1 MTSTPQVFDCS
12 RSKSR
17 EEDRPE
23 LHILW
28 KTPIKGGRI
37 PLDQFFHF
45 RWEIKWS
52 KYESLSNQLNGP
64 YRTTNGQLVVK
75 INERKIVDWSGKIG
89 RNEEGR
95 IPYFKAGIYNPSGYA
110 QNAEV
115 WIRNFAYNCSEEP
128 CAETRTH
135 DKCFE
140 EESVLN
146 RLVRADE
153 NQEVENDVLSRES
166 RGSRSKEVCN

>member
-1 MTSTPQVFDCS
+1 M
-12 RSKSR
+12 
-17 EEDRPE
+17 
-23 LHILW
+23 
-28 KTPIKGGRI
+28 
-37 PLDQFFHF
+37 
-45 RWEIKWS
+45 
-52 KYESLSNQLNGP
+52 
-64 YRTTNGQLVVK
+64 VK
-75 INERKIVDWSGKIG
+75 INERTIVDWSGKIG

-140 EESVLN
+140 KESVLN
-146 RLVRADE
+146 RLVRVDE
-153 NQEVENDVLSRES
+153 NQIVENDVLSRES
-166 RGSRSKEVCN
+166 RGSRSKEVCSQQGASKNFLIFRNGRNAKKKRKSVRGGIVKKKRNEKQRKAKKKREKRN